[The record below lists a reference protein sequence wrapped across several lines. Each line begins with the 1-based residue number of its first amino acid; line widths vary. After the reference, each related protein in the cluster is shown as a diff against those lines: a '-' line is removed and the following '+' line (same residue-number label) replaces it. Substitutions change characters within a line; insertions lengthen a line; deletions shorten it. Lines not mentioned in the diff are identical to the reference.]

1 MYIDQSKKPYPFCPG
16 CSHSMVLDAIGRAL
30 AKIKADPRRTVLVS
44 DIGCVGLSDKYF
56 NVHTFHG
63 LHGRSFTYSCGVKLA
78 NPDLLVFNLVGDGGC
93 GIGGNHL
100 INAARR
106 NIGIKVLCFNNLNF
120 GMTGGQHSVTTPFG
134 GKTATTPAGSPE
146 RPFDLAGLVSAAGGS
161 FVARVKALDRDLD
174 EVIARAFKHDGF
186 AFVDIWEIC
195 TAYYMPANDYKKQ
208 QMDELIA
215 SYGFKTGILREEKGR
230 EYSSF
235 LRKQESSLYT
245 RDPRP
250 LLTAC
255 RGKLRGDD
263 KQKLPVPKGIF
274 PKFIHNL
281 QKDSVGIVVAGSA
294 GMKVISAA
302 HTFGKAALSCGLHV
316 SQKDDYPVTVQSGHS
331 VSDIKISSRQ
341 INYLGIDNPDAVLV
355 VSQDG
360 LKEVSDTLANIGD
373 DTIIIIDKPLK
384 DDLPL
389 PLRER
394 VGVRG
399 NIYEM
404 DFTDIDKTVHATA
417 VLAKYLTLNKFMPI
431 EALRTAIDAIPKD
444 KIMELNLKALE
455 LGLNQ

>member
-63 LHGRSFTYSCGVKLA
+63 LHGQSFTYSCGVKLA

-93 GIGGNHL
+93 GICGNHL

-120 GMTGGQHSVTTPFG
+120 GMTGGQHSVTTPYG
-134 GKTATTPAGSPE
+134 AKTATTPAGSLE
-146 RPFDLAGLVSAAGGS
+146 KPFDLAGLVSAAGGS

-195 TAYYMPANDYKKQ
+195 TAYYMPENDYKKQ

-215 SYGFKTGILREEKGR
+215 NYGFKTWILKEEKGKGK
-230 EYSSF
+230 ELSSF
-235 LRKQESSLYT
+235 LRKQESNLPSGDS
-245 RDPRP
+245 R
-250 LLTAC
+250 
-255 RGKLRGDD
+255 LRGNDRI
-263 KQKLPVPKGIF
+263 GIK
-274 PKFIHNL
+274 PKFTHNL
-281 QKDSVGIVVAGSA
+281 QKDSIGIIVAGSA

-404 DFTDIDKTVHATA
+404 D
-417 VLAKYLTLNKFMPI
+417 
-431 EALRTAIDAIPKD
+431 
-444 KIMELNLKALE
+444 
-455 LGLNQ
+455 